1 MSTTEFDHVD
11 RQLIQAHIA
20 SGQPR
25 YSIVLKLAGGA
36 FIRSWASERDEAMTR
51 HVMAVGEAGM
61 ISVVTFDHL
70 SLQTLAADFPPDG
83 KTAEQLKVECDELID
98 QMFERWLAAET
109 VH

>member
-1 MSTTEFDHVD
+1 MSTTQFDAID
-11 RQLIQAHIA
+11 RQLIEAHIA

-36 FIRSWASERDEAMTR
+36 FIRSWASNRDEAMTR
-51 HVMAVGEAGM
+51 HMMAAGEAGM

-70 SLQTLAADFPPDG
+70 SLQTLAADFSPDG
-83 KTAEQLKVECDELID
+83 KTAERLKVECDDLID
-98 QMFERWLAAET
+98 RMFERWLAAEA

>member
-36 FIRSWASERDEAMTR
+36 FIRRWASERDDAMAR
-51 HVMAVGEAGM
+51 HVMAAGEVGM

-70 SLQTLAADFPPDG
+70 SLQTLAADFQPDG
-83 KTAEQLKVECDELID
+83 KTAERLKIACDAAID

-109 VH
+109 PH

>member
-1 MSTTEFDHVD
+1 MSATQFDHLE

-36 FIRSWASERDEAMTR
+36 FIRHWASERDEAMTR
-51 HVMAVGEAGM
+51 HLLALAEAGM

-70 SLQTLAADFPPDG
+70 TLQTLAADFPPDG
-83 KTAEQLKVECDELID
+83 KTAEQWRIECDEAID

-109 VH
+109 LH